1 MAHDID
7 ARCLCVSDHR
17 PSVLEYQRHH
27 IYPMGMGGLDEPSNI
42 VEICPTAHVNIH
54 EMLRLMLGAGRPLGD
69 AELSRLEPRPINR
82 YSADL
87 ARAGYKAFIDHQQ
100 GA

>member
-1 MAHDID
+1 MAHDTE
-7 ARCLCVSDHR
+7 ARCLCASEHR
-17 PSVLEYQRHH
+17 PSVLEYENHH
-27 IYPMGMGGLDEPSNI
+27 IYPLGMGGLDVSENE
-42 VEICPTAHVNIH
+42 VWGCPTAHANIH
-54 EMLRLMLGAGRPLGD
+54 ELLRLMLGAGRPLGD

-87 ARAGYKAFIDHQQ
+87 ARAGYAALIDHQQ